1 MCPLEQKDRIRLKYR
16 RHIKNI
22 FTADDDDFTEMD
34 FFTDIILHWWLC
46 VSHFTPLKSFF
57 MREKSQQ

>member
-1 MCPLEQKDRIRLKYR
+1 MCHLEQKDRIRLKYR

-34 FFTDIILHWWLC
+34 FFTDIILHW
-46 VSHFTPLKSFF
+46 
-57 MREKSQQ
+57 